1 MKKFIL
7 SKELLIK
14 DITYDDF
21 VSKLTGDYNIVQDE
35 KELKFKWGNIET
47 KEVSHFL
54 YNETLGKY
62 DTTNLNFNLV
72 KAKISSI
79 NHDEIIEKD
88 IPILVLED
96 SVNNNIQLMIK
107 GDNNTQKKIRSKLL
121 GKYTSNIRVKNL
133 WREHEVKIVE
143 KTFDLKFLLWII
155 KMYKD
160 NTELSFDNFKFKI
173 VDIFYISDNGVYMG
187 KIKRTGHGKTI
198 IEDPIIK
205 AIISSIE
212 TIDSIGIKIIFEGG
226 EIEFI
231 LHDTGEIDLS
241 PETEIR
247 SPVTMKMDVEDNPE
261 KILFFIKKRVLGNLF
276 ELFQLERNLDEDIK
290 LMKLDYLIEMIKQLE
305 ELSGE
310 GVVDEL
316 LKGLNSKITE

>member
-14 DITYDDF
+14 DINYDDF

-35 KELKFKWGNIET
+35 KELKFKWGNIEE
-47 KEVSHFL
+47 KEVSYFL
-54 YNETLGKY
+54 YNETSDKY

-79 NHDEIIEKD
+79 NHDEIVEKD

-96 SVNNNIQLMIK
+96 SVNKNIQLIIK
-107 GDNNTQKKIRSKLL
+107 GDNNTQKRIRSKLL
-121 GKYTSNIRVKNL
+121 GKYTSNTRVKNL
-133 WREHEVKIVE
+133 WKEHEVEIVE

-160 NTELSFDNFKFKI
+160 NTELTFDNFKFKI
-173 VDIFYISDNGVYMG
+173 VDIFYISDNGIYMG
-187 KIKRTGHGKTI
+187 KMKRTGHGKTLT
-198 IEDPIIK
+198 EDPIIK

-231 LHDTGEIDLS
+231 LHDTGEIDLG
-241 PETEIR
+241 PETVVR
-247 SPVTMKMDVEDNPE
+247 SPVTLDMESEDNPE
-261 KILFFIKKRVLGNLF
+261 KILFFVKKKVLGNLF
-276 ELFQLERNLDEDIK
+276 ELFQLEKNLDEDIK

-305 ELSGE
+305 ELSSE
-310 GVVDEL
+310 IVVDEL
-316 LKGLNSKITE
+316 LKGLNSKRIK